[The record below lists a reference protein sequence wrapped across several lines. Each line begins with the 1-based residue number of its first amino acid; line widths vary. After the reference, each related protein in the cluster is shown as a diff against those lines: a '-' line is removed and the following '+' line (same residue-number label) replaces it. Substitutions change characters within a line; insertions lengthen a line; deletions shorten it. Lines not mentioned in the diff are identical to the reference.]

1 MSPKR
6 RKKHIIKNDDEEIKD
21 EQVDEPPVPI
31 FSSEGKE
38 KVMSDDHLED
48 N

>member
-21 EQVDEPPVPI
+21 EQADKPPVPI
-31 FSSEGKE
+31 FSSKGKE
-38 KVMSDDHLED
+38 NVMSDDHLED